1 VKRSEKPGRADPFEG
16 IPPHLPA
23 LAGAQKSLDRA
34 ARAGLS
40 IDAQSQATAVGLP
53 AVPDTEEALGELLL
67 AVVAGAREQ
76 GLDAERALRAAVR
89 SFQNGKAQ
97 PS

>member
-1 VKRSEKPGRADPFEG
+1 MDVDGQGD
-16 IPPHLPA
+16 
-23 LAGAQKSLDRA
+23 LA
-34 ARAGLS
+34 
-40 IDAQSQATAVGLP
+40 AVGLP
-53 AVPDTEEALGELLL
+53 VVPASEEALGELLL

-89 SFQNGKAQ
+89 SFQNNQAQ

>member
-1 VKRSEKPGRADPFEG
+1 
-16 IPPHLPA
+16 
-23 LAGAQKSLDRA
+23 
-34 ARAGLS
+34 
-40 IDAQSQATAVGLP
+40 
-53 AVPDTEEALGELLL
+53 LLL

-89 SFQNGKAQ
+89 SFQNSPAR